1 MTNQR
6 IEFKLQKSGYA
17 TRTGSTRAAT
27 IVYPAT
33 VTHWE
38 NFEANAADDT
48 GDDDLEVTD
57 MPLAYTLKESK
68 EVDSEENVRQ
78 RIFIDIST
86 PLNCCSVGKMHVGD
100 SGVRNAANILR
111 NDIGLSKFS
120 LTNMDI
126 ICRNS
131 ADYIFAVGEVKTEWS
146 SHDMPINGGE
156 LSSRYQVG
164 SSENKKWQRIIAQ
177 LFGYQIDQCCTY
189 GFISNYNTTWF
200 CKVGVDSLAISN
212 GIPCDFYEKESA
224 PLTDISTTT
233 MSSTSN
239 SNNDSN
245 NDSNSGLSNSKKSH
259 YDLRSSQ
266 PSSDC
271 SSSSISGTKRSSEH
285 IEEVEDSNNG
295 RRQNSYLRCMYHFM
309 KIAKNNTI
317 EFPAATKKI
326 RRDSA
331 EFQSNNNNEAE
342 SNSKRCDDSS
352 QDDSQDV
359 SPDKTGSQGQDS
371 NAKTEGS
378 KRCGGSEGD
387 GVDGLNKTA
396 FSLSRAVG
404 VLGRGRRGMV
414 FKYEPAGSS
423 GQNEKHCAVKLVDLE
438 RTGNQEALHAEMETY
453 KLLEGVQ
460 GE

>member
-212 GIPCDFYEKESA
+212 GIPCDFYEMASA
-224 PLTDISTTT
+224 S

-245 NDSNSGLSNSKKSH
+245 SDLSNSKKTH

-266 PSSDC
+266 PSC
-271 SSSSISGTKRSSEH
+271 SCSSSISG
-285 IEEVEDSNNG
+285 
-295 RRQNSYLRCMYHFM
+295 M
-309 KIAKNNTI
+309 K
-317 EFPAATKKI
+317 
-326 RRDSA
+326 
-331 EFQSNNNNEAE
+331 
-342 SNSKRCDDSS
+342 
-352 QDDSQDV
+352 
-359 SPDKTGSQGQDS
+359 
-371 NAKTEGS
+371 
-378 KRCGGSEGD
+378 
-387 GVDGLNKTA
+387 
-396 FSLSRAVG
+396 SRASTS
-404 VLGRGRRGMV
+404 R
-414 FKYEPAGSS
+414 K
-423 GQNEKHCAVKLVDLE
+423 
-438 RTGNQEALHAEMETY
+438 
-453 KLLEGVQ
+453 
-460 GE
+460 